1 MTQNNRKADEER
13 ILQRFDEFFGNLDK
27 ESDRGC
33 VLVAAAILDKYIETL
48 LRAEFSQDATVVKR
62 VINPLFKGQGPLT
75 SFWSKTQLAYS
86 LDLIPEWMYE
96 DLERIRELR
105 NEFAHR
111 YKAADFEDPA
121 VVRLTEKLKGANYAV
136 RSLRESSNAPK
147 HRQSA
152 HTSPAADPV
161 VPKKERFRFIMTV
174 SWIAGWMHPGPEFS
188 ELKRKILGLHGF
200 KRLWDGR

>member
-1 MTQNNRKADEER
+1 MTQNNPMADEER
-13 ILQRFDEFFGNLDK
+13 IRQRYDEFFGSLSK

-33 VLVAAAILDKYIETL
+33 VLVAAAILDKYLEMLI
-48 LRAEFSQDATVVKR
+48 RAEFSQDATVVKR
-62 VINPLFKGQGPLT
+62 VINPLFKGQGPLA

-121 VVRLTEKLKGANYAV
+121 VVRLTEKLKGANYAI
-136 RSLRESSNAPK
+136 RSLRASSNAPK

-152 HTSPAADPV
+152 HTSPPTAPV
-161 VPKKERFRFIMTV
+161 VTKKERVRFIITV
-174 SWIAGWMHPGPEFS
+174 SWIAGWMHPGPELS
-188 ELKRKILGLHGF
+188 QLKREILSLHGF

>member
-1 MTQNNRKADEER
+1 MTQNNRMADEER
-13 ILQRFDEFFGNLDK
+13 ILQRYEEFFGNLDK

-33 VLVAAAILDKYIETL
+33 VLVAGAILDNHLEML

-62 VINPLFKGQGPLT
+62 VINPLFKGQGPLA

-111 YKAADFEDPA
+111 YKAVDFKDPA

-136 RSLRESSNAPK
+136 RSLRASSNAPK
-147 HRQSA
+147 DRQSA
-152 HTSPAADPV
+152 HTSPAAVPV
-161 VPKKERFRFIMTV
+161 IPKKERVRFILTA
-174 SWIAGWMHPGPEFS
+174 SWIAGCMHPGAELS
-188 ELKRKILGLHGF
+188 ELKRKILSLHGF
-200 KRLWDGR
+200 KRLWDDR

>member
-1 MTQNNRKADEER
+1 MADEER
-13 ILQRFDEFFGNLDK
+13 ILQRYDEFFGNLHE

-33 VLVAAAILDKYIETL
+33 VLVVAAILDKYLEVL

-62 VINPLFKGQGPLT
+62 VINPLFKGQGPLA

-86 LDLIPEWMYE
+86 LNLIPEWMYE

-111 YKAADFEDPA
+111 YKAADFEDLA

-136 RSLRESSNAPK
+136 RSLRASSNAPK

-152 HTSPAADPV
+152 HTSPAAVPV
-161 VPKKERFRFIMTV
+161 IPKKERVRFMITV
-174 SWIAGWMHPGPEFS
+174 SYIAGLLDVKPEFS
-188 ELKRKILGLHGF
+188 QLKRKMLSLLGF
-200 KRLWDGR
+200 KRQWDSR

>member
-1 MTQNNRKADEER
+1 MADEER
-13 ILQRFDEFFGNLDK
+13 ILQRYEEFFGNLDK

-33 VLVAAAILDKYIETL
+33 VLVASAILDNYLEML

-62 VINPLFKGQGPLT
+62 VINPLFKGQGPLA

-86 LDLIPEWMYE
+86 LDLISEWMYK

-105 NEFAHR
+105 NKFAHR
-111 YKAADFEDPA
+111 YKAADFGDPA

-136 RSLRESSNAPK
+136 RLLRTSSNAPK

-152 HTSPAADPV
+152 HTSPAAVPV
-161 VPKKERFRFIMTV
+161 IPKKERVRFMITA
-174 SWIAGWMHPGPEFS
+174 SFIAGWMDSGPELS
-188 ELKRKILGLHGF
+188 ELKRKIINLHGF
-200 KRLWDGR
+200 NRLWDGR